1 VLLRPQAAKWVADSR
16 TQLIDQAAGPWQSA
30 AAPGVPAGPSPD
42 ALQLQVSASPLK
54 RRRML

>member
-1 VLLRPQAAKWVADSR
+1 LRPQAAKWVADSR